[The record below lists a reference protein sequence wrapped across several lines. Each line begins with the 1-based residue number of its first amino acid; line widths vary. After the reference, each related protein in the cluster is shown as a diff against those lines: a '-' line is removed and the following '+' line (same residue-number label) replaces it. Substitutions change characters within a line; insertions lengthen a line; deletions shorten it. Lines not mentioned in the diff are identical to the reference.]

1 MTSLINPAWPQEQQA
16 KTANV
21 RQNFAQA
28 KAEIEALQATVAALE
43 EAVASGATATGNDW
57 IQAESSDKD
66 IDFGAGTLPTPWS
79 FTNLNLTTERY
90 IAPKDAAMVSAMLMV
105 REESN
110 VAPCTLEI
118 GLSVNGAMPDAP
130 VSTKILAAGT
140 DGVETMLFSATGKG
154 YPAGTTLSV
163 VVRRGQGPD
172 ERAHLALRGSV
183 LKHRLIL
190 RVQPAEQ

>member
-43 EAVASGATATGNDW
+43 EAVANGSATNDW
-57 IQAESSDKD
+57 IQTASSDKD
-66 IDFGAGTLPTPWS
+66 VDFGAGNLPTPWS
-79 FTNLNLTTERY
+79 FTNLNLVTERY
-90 IAPKDAAMVSAMLMV
+90 IAPEDAVTVSAMLMV

-130 VSTKILAAGT
+130 VSTKILAGGA
-140 DGVETMLFSATGKG
+140 DGVETMVFSASGKG

-190 RVQPAEQ
+190 RVLPAEQ

>member
-43 EAVASGATATGNDW
+43 EAVANGSATNDW
-57 IQAESSDKD
+57 IQTASSDKD
-66 IDFGAGTLPTPWS
+66 IDFGIGTLPTPWS
-79 FTNLNLTTERY
+79 FTNLNLVTERY
-90 IAPKDAAMVSAMLMV
+90 IAPEDAVTVSAMLMV

-140 DGVETMLFSATGKG
+140 DGVETMVFSATGKG

-190 RVQPAEQ
+190 RVLPAEQ

>member
-21 RQNFAQA
+21 RQNFAQT

-43 EAVASGATATGNDW
+43 EAVAGAAVTNDW
-57 IQAESSDKD
+57 IQTASSNKN
-66 IDFGAGTLPTPWS
+66 IDFGIGNLPTPWT
-79 FTNLNLTTERY
+79 FTDLNLTTERP
-90 IAPKDAAMVSAMLMV
+90 IAAEDVVTGSVMVMV
-105 REESN
+105 REVSN

-130 VSTKILAAGT
+130 SATKILAAGT
-140 DGVETMLFSATGKG
+140 DKVETMVFSATGKA

-172 ERAHLALRGSV
+172 ERAHLVLPGSV

-190 RVQPAEQ
+190 RVLPAEQ